1 MCHWHIYSQ
10 YRKPKPA
17 QCSQL
22 KKSCV
27 KYLCQERNQNDQSP
41 KHSIERKSQI
51 LQRKVVK
58 STFPGWK
65 VFNTR
70 FRGHRAGGKVR
81 SPKEERPQNLFSPA
95 LTVSGVDRTGEG
107 KGTRS
112 HLHSSHPSPVTR
124 TPHSHS
130 ITPCS
135 HSQPLLLGVLGL
147 TCSTHTLFHALL
159 AAARAWGLACR
170 LFRRPTVALALAAAA
185 GRSGS
190 SHPRPSGSD
199 NRGCRPPGRAVSC
212 SRARAHTPGRRT
224 QPATG
229 RGAAGSPGRA
239 QARTRTEAPSPIG
252 KPTNIFSLPRDTRRP
267 NLGSRRRHTLL
278 PHPFIFTVTRPPSPP
293 PSDYRLRGQ
302 AFALW
307 PLSSPP
313 SLCGS
318 PSPRLP
324 VFTASGFFSCLGL
337 FGSQFSF

>member
-1 MCHWHIYSQ
+1 MQVPPPSRPPGACHLSPKLPPLDPLLMVCGEGWFSTLLLITKYSKPTHMCHWHIYSQ

-22 KKSCV
+22 KESCV

-95 LTVSGVDRTGEG
+95 LTVPGVDRTGEG
-107 KGTRS
+107 KGTCS

-135 HSQPLLLGVLGL
+135 HSQP
-147 TCSTHTLFHALL
+147 
-159 AAARAWGLACR
+159 
-170 LFRRPTVALALAAAA
+170 
-185 GRSGS
+185 
-190 SHPRPSGSD
+190 
-199 NRGCRPPGRAVSC
+199 
-212 SRARAHTPGRRT
+212 
-224 QPATG
+224 
-229 RGAAGSPGRA
+229 
-239 QARTRTEAPSPIG
+239 
-252 KPTNIFSLPRDTRRP
+252 
-267 NLGSRRRHTLL
+267 
-278 PHPFIFTVTRPPSPP
+278 
-293 PSDYRLRGQ
+293 
-302 AFALW
+302 
-307 PLSSPP
+307 
-313 SLCGS
+313 
-318 PSPRLP
+318 
-324 VFTASGFFSCLGL
+324 
-337 FGSQFSF
+337 